1 MAQSEARHGL
11 LIVYTGDGKGKTSAA
26 LGIVL
31 RMMGRGMRACML
43 QFIKKKSLKAAENRF
58 GEAMGVEIVGL
69 GDGFTWV
76 ARDDNAKNIE
86 LAREGWE
93 VARARIA
100 SGEYDVVILD
110 ELTYVVNY
118 GWLPLDEV
126 LDTLRARPEGLH
138 VVVTGRDAPAELI
151 EAADLVTEMREI
163 KHPYQKGVPP
173 QKGIDV

>member
-1 MAQSEARHGL
+1 MSQSEARHGL
-11 LIVYTGDGKGKTSAA
+11 FILYTGDGKGKTSAA

-76 ARDDNAKNIE
+76 SRDDNTANRA

-93 VARARIA
+93 ICKQRIG
-100 SGEYDVVILD
+100 SGDYDVVILD
-110 ELTYVVNY
+110 ELTYVVNF
-118 GWLPLDEV
+118 GWLELSEV
-126 LDTLRARPEGLH
+126 LETIRGRPEGLH
-138 VVVTGRDAPAELI
+138 IVVTGRDAHPALV

-163 KHPYQKGVPP
+163 KHPFQKGVPP